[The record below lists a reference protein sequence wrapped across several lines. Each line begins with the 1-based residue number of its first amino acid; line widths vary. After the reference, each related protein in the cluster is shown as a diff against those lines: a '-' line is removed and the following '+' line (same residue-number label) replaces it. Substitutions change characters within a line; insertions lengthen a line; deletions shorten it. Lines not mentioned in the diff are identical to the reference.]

1 MDTVKGYN
9 KPNDAIYVFEALR
22 EQSCAKGLV
31 SDGQPAQSD
40 VVYDLLALI
49 TGR

>member
-1 MDTVKGYN
+1 MKGHDKPYN
-9 KPNDAIYVFEALR
+9 TIDIFETHGK
-22 EQSCAKGLV
+22 QCAAEGLV

-40 VVYDLLALI
+40 VIYDLLALI